1 MSESGAQAVLHG
13 NSEMNPDPSPALTDD
28 GELLRRY
35 AAQASAAAF
44 AELVRRHVDHVYS
57 AALRR
62 VNGDHALAQDV
73 AQTVFADLARMAS
86 RIPPDMPPGG
96 WLHRHTGFIASRM
109 TDRERRRRARE
120 QIAASMNPPDAA
132 PDPEWAAT
140 APLLDEALDTLPDAD
155 RHAIV
160 LRFFE
165 QRDYRSVG
173 AALGLSDDSAQKKV
187 SRALEKLR
195 TALQRRGVAGTAGL
209 ASLLAVHSVHAA
221 PQAVSGGMAAHSL
234 AAAACGA
241 RTLRELI
248 AGMPAAARWQSAAA
262 AVVIA
267 AAAAGAGVWAGA
279 EKARRPLP
287 PGTSESVRTE
297 SPPAAV
303 TGSAGNVRPAS
314 AAEPAEL
321 SPEVLVRAAA
331 AEWKDGA
338 QRVST
343 TARALALLS
352 RIAPE
357 QMPAALRHA
366 SAYPEESLRLLL
378 VRHLLS
384 HWAESDPQQALAW
397 VAANTPD
404 QQRAD
409 LAQGVLGAWAA
420 HNPDAVMGWA
430 GKTGTMTK
438 APVSESV
445 LATIFR
451 TLAERSPETALQRLR
466 TLANVADRGQALR
479 GILDTV
485 DTAAKRDALAAGIA
499 AMPDEA
505 MRVQAR
511 RAMVEQWSRQDIQ
524 AAADYVD
531 RAEPAWERTRLMDSL
546 GYAWLQTDPAKAAA
560 WWTSRAPGPDT
571 LVKIINVWAQQDPN
585 AAGEWLRTQPQG
597 AASDTARMTFS
608 RQVADLDP
616 ESALRWA
623 ETVSD
628 APMRESTID
637 HVFSGWKST
646 DAAAAADFLKAS
658 GWPEE
663 RAARLR

>member
-1 MSESGAQAVLHG
+1 MSDQG
-13 NSEMNPDPSPALTDD
+13 MNPDLTHALTEDA
-28 GELLRRY
+28 ELLQRY
-35 AAQASAAAF
+35 TAQASAAAF
-44 AELVRRHVDHVYS
+44 TELVRRHLDHVYS

-73 AQTVFADLARMAS
+73 TQTVFADLARMAA
-86 RIPPDMPPGG
+86 RIPPGMPPGG

-120 QIAASMNPPDAA
+120 QQAVTMNPPDAA

-173 AALGLSDDSAQKKV
+173 AALGMSDDSAQKKV

-195 TALQRRGVAGTAGL
+195 AALQRRGVAGTAGL
-209 ASLLAVHSVHAA
+209 ASLLAVNSVHAA
-221 PQAVSGGMAAHSL
+221 PQAVSGSMAAHSL
-234 AAAACGA
+234 AAAASGA

-248 AGMPAAARWQSAAA
+248 AGMPAAARWQAAAA
-262 AVVIA
+262 AVVLVS
-267 AAAAGAGVWAGA
+267 AAAGAGLWAGTRNA
-279 EKARRPLP
+279 GSNATP
-287 PGTSESVRTE
+287 PA
-297 SPPAAV
+297 PAAV
-303 TGSAGNVRPAS
+303 ADSFPKPAPAADNTGNALPAPV
-314 AAEPAEL
+314 AAPADL
-321 SPEVLVRAAA
+321 SPEALVRAAA
-331 AEWKDGA
+331 AEWKAGA

-352 RIAPE
+352 RIAPD
-357 QMPAALRHA
+357 QMPTALQHA
-366 SAYPEESLRLLL
+366 SAFPEESIRLLL
-378 VRHLLS
+378 LRHLLS
-384 HWAESDPQQALAW
+384 HWAESDPQKALLW
-397 VAANTPD
+397 VASNTPD

-420 HNPDAVMGWA
+420 HNPDAVMGWG

-451 TLAERSPETALQRLR
+451 TLAERSPEAALQRLGSMM
-466 TLANVADRGQALR
+466 NVADRGQALR

-485 DTAAKRDALAAGIA
+485 DTPAKRDALAAAIA
-499 AMPDEA
+499 AMPDEV

-623 ETVSD
+623 ETVTD

-637 HVFSGWKST
+637 HVFSGWKSR
-646 DAAAAADFLKAS
+646 DAAAAAEFLKAS
-658 GWPEE
+658 GWPED